1 MPHVLVTGGMGF
13 IGSHTVVC
21 LMEAGF
27 EPVIFD
33 NLCNS
38 DASVLEGI
46 ARITGRKPL
55 FVEGDATQAEDLN
68 RVFEAYPIHSV
79 IHFAALK
86 AVGESVSK
94 PLLYYR
100 NNIGGLL
107 ETLAAMQRH
116 QVRNIVFSSSATVYG
131 EAQAMPVTE
140 KTALPPALSPYG
152 STKQMGERILQDDPY
167 FQTVCLRYFNPIGAH
182 PSGHIG
188 ELPRG
193 VPNNLAPY
201 VTQAAAGLREALTVF
216 GDDYPTPDGTAIRD
230 YLHVMDLAEAHVAAL
245 RHLEAAAADRPAFE
259 VFNLGTGRAV
269 SVKELLQA
277 FEAVNGIPVPHRI
290 GARRQGDVTEL
301 WADPSLAEK
310 QLGWKAT
317 RSLED
322 MLRDAWNWQQHL
334 GRR

>member
-1 MPHVLVTGGMGF
+1 MQHVLVTGGMGF

-38 DASVLEGI
+38 DPKVLEGI
-46 ARITGRKPL
+46 ARISGRTPV
-55 FVEGDATQAEDLN
+55 FVQGDVTDAAQLDAVL
-68 RVFEAYPIHSV
+68 EAYPIRSV

-86 AVGESVSK
+86 AVGESVDQ
-94 PLLYYR
+94 PLRYYR

-107 ETLAAMQRH
+107 ELMAAMQRH
-116 QVRNIVFSSSATVYG
+116 SVQNIVFSSSATVYG
-131 EAQAMPVTE
+131 EAENMPVTE
-140 KTALPPALSPYG
+140 GTPLPPALSPYG

-182 PSGHIG
+182 PSGSIG

-193 VPNNLAPY
+193 IPNNLAPY

-216 GDDYPTPDGTAIRD
+216 GDDYPTPDGTAVRD

-245 RHLEAAAADRPAFE
+245 RFLDKTTERQAFE

-277 FEAVNGIPVPHRI
+277 FERVNGIAVPHRI

-301 WADPSLAEK
+301 WADPSLAE
-310 QLGWKAT
+310 QRLGWKAE
-317 RSLED
+317 RSLDD
-322 MLRDAWNWQQHL
+322 MLRDAWNWQLRLVNQ
-334 GRR
+334 

>member
-1 MPHVLVTGGMGF
+1 MQHVLVTGGMGF

-38 DASVLEGI
+38 DPKVLEGI
-46 ARITGRKPL
+46 ARIAGRRPIFIK
-55 FVEGDATQAEDLN
+55 GDVTDAAQLDAGL
-68 RVFEAYPIHSV
+68 EAYPTRSV

-86 AVGESVSK
+86 AVGESVSQ
-94 PLLYYR
+94 PLRYYR

-107 ETLAAMQRH
+107 ELLAAMQRH
-116 QVRNIVFSSSATVYG
+116 KVQNIVFSSSATVYG
-131 EAQAMPVTE
+131 EAENMPVTE
-140 KTALPPALSPYG
+140 GTPLPPALSPYG
-152 STKQMGERILQDDPY
+152 STKQMGERILQDDTF

-182 PSGHIG
+182 PSSWIG

-193 VPNNLAPY
+193 IPNNLAPY

-216 GDDYPTPDGTAIRD
+216 GDDYPTPDGTAVRD

-245 RHLEAAAADRPAFE
+245 RFLDEATERAAFE

-277 FEAVNGIPVPHRI
+277 FERVNGIAVPYRM
-290 GARRQGDVTEL
+290 GARRKGDVTEL

-310 QLGWKAT
+310 RLGWKAK
-317 RSLED
+317 RSLDD
-322 MLRDAWNWQQHL
+322 MLRDAWKWQL
-334 GRR
+334 RLKNE